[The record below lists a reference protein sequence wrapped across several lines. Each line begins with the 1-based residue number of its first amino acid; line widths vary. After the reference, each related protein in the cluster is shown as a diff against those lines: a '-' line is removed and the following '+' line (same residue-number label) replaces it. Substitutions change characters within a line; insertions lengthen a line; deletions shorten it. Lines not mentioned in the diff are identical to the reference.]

1 MNRSLA
7 SLALLATLTACPG
20 PDPGSDNPERVF
32 IALQGGSER
41 RLQLVAFEPQPF

>member
-7 SLALLATLTACPG
+7 SLLVLTTLAACPG
-20 PDPGSDNPERVF
+20 EESKNPERVW

-41 RLQLVAFEPQPF
+41 RLQLVAFEPDPF